1 MRTTSYLGCVL
12 ALQVTTAFAAPISGF
27 VRDAA
32 GGRPI
37 AGAIVTLSDTA
48 VRTAQDGSFAISG
61 NAPAMWVRASGY
73 DRQSI
78 ALTGARPGGKAP
90 LNIAL
95 HRFAAK
101 ALYLTVYG
109 VGAPQFRD
117 NALRLI
123 QTTELNALVIDLK
136 GDAGIV
142 PWPARTRTA
151 QEVGARKLTSIP
163 DLADFAARMHAR
175 GIYLIG
181 RIVVYKDNPLA
192 LCRPELAVKTAGG
205 AIWRDA
211 ERLAWVDPFRQ
222 EVRDYNLALAEEAAQ
237 AGFDEIQFDYVRFPD
252 APGLRFSQES
262 TPESRERA
270 IALLLEQAR
279 KRLARYNVFIAAD
292 IFGYVCWNASD
303 TGIGQLMEKLAPALD
318 YTSPM
323 LYPSGFQFGIPGF
336 RNPVAHPFE
345 IVNLSLDRARQRTG
359 LPATRFRPWLQAFR
373 DYGFDRRV
381 FGAAEI
387 RDQIRGAEQFGSAGW
402 MLWNARNLYSDAGLR
417 PR

>member
-1 MRTTSYLGCVL
+1 MRTMRYLGWL
-12 ALQVTTAFAAPISGF
+12 FALHVAAASAVEISGF

-32 GGRPI
+32 SNRAI
-37 AGAIVTLSDTA
+37 AGAIVTMGDRA
-48 VRTAQDGSFAISG
+48 VRASDDGSFHMMGDASVFQ
-61 NAPAMWVRASGY
+61 VRASGY
-73 DRQSI
+73 DRVSVTLPQN
-78 ALTGARPGGKAP
+78 AQRLDVT
-90 LNIAL
+90 L
-95 HRFAAK
+95 HRVRPK

-123 QTTELNALVIDLK
+123 ETTELNALVVDLK

-142 PWPARTRTA
+142 PFPARTLLA
-151 QEVGARKLTSIP
+151 QETGARRLTSIP
-163 DLADFAARMHAR
+163 HLADFAARMHAR

-181 RIVVYKDNPLA
+181 RIVVFKDNPLA
-192 LCRPELAVKTAGG
+192 LCRPQLAVKTAGG
-205 AIWRDA
+205 AIWRDR

-252 APGLRFSQES
+252 APGLRFSEES
-262 TPESRERA
+262 TAQSRERA
-270 IALLLEQAR
+270 ISLFLEQAR

-292 IFGYVCWNASD
+292 VFGYVCWNPND
-303 TGIGQLMEKLAPALD
+303 TGIGQIVEQLAPALD

-336 RNPVAHPFE
+336 RNPVEHPFE
-345 IVNLSLDRARQRTG
+345 IVGLSLARARERTG

-373 DYGFDRRV
+373 DYGFDHRI
-381 FGAAEI
+381 FGAGEI
-387 RDQIRGAEQFGSAGW
+387 RDQIRAAEQFGSDGW
-402 MLWNARNLYSDAGLR
+402 MLWNARNEYSAAGLAAK
-417 PR
+417 